1 MQDHT
6 PALDEQVIRG
16 FRLSP
21 QQRRLSSARTAPEVR
36 FVFVVDGISGDDA
49 VAAAIAELAG
59 RHEILRTRFA
69 HLAGMAHPLQV
80 VVDAAPGPA
89 FIAPRAEGEP
99 EPALLARTKAALPA
113 PAPGGPETTW
123 AIAHAGGDRWVIG
136 LRTSALC
143 ADRETAGHLAAELCA
158 LLAARAGHAAD
169 ELAPAVQHADYADWV
184 AELTASGEAVPG
196 LAHWERHAS
205 VEASVVPGLDEPP
218 SEGAVERSFAVDDE
232 TLAALGRVGAE
243 RGLHLEALLLAA
255 VAATVDCHTGRGEV
269 RLDVLLGGRDHADL
283 AGAIGPFAQR
293 APFAAPVD
301 ARAPFAALAADVHA
315 RLREHAQWQEC
326 LDGAGEG
333 TAGVVFAFERAPA
346 SAARAG
352 VTVRVAACEVEEPAS
367 GGIRVGF
374 TWSPETARLTCALR
388 LDGARYGRVFADLFA
403 QRLATLIAS
412 AGRDPE
418 RAVARLDLVG
428 AAELERILAL
438 GRGEGDLAAAAP
450 LTGRTVVDEILER
463 AGERPE
469 RVAVTAGGVSLTYRE
484 LEARTRAVAGALAA
498 RGVGPES
505 RVVVLIERSVDLIVG
520 VLGVLRAGAA
530 YVPVDPSYPE
540 SRLRFILAQAATP
553 LVVAHAATADRARA
567 ACATTSALLLVD
579 ALAGA
584 PAAPAPGAAA
594 LPGPAPGSLAYA
606 IYTSGSTG
614 EPKGV
619 EVTHANLHASMRARC
634 ALFGEPTERCLLL
647 YSFAFDSSVAPIFN
661 TLCEGGTLVIAEE
674 GAQRDAAAIARLIRA
689 HRVTVTYCNPNLWGA
704 LLDAVP
710 LDELALHRFAVV
722 AGEACVPAL
731 VRKHVERLPGTR
743 LLNEYGPTEATVW
756 CTARACVPEDASAAR
771 VPIGRPAANARIYVL
786 DRDLRPAPLGAAGE
800 IYVGGQ
806 GVARCYAR
814 RPDLTA
820 ERFCPDPFAAAPGA
834 RMYRTGDRARFRADG
849 ALEFMGRVDD
859 QVKVRGYR
867 VEPAEIESVIA
878 SFPAVREA
886 VVVARDDGEGARLYG
901 YLAAAPGGP
910 SDEELRERIAGRLPS
925 YMVPSAFVRLDRL
938 PRTVN
943 GKVDRAALPAPV
955 APAAAEGVAPR
966 TATEQALAE
975 IWSLVLRADRVG
987 IDDNFFT
994 LGGDSIRSIRVQA
1007 HAAKRGL
1014 HFTPTQLFESPTVR
1028 SLAAWLDENGRVAAA
1043 GGGSVAPFALLQGA
1057 PDADRARLPADAE
1070 DAFPLTELQLGVL
1083 AHSLRAPGS
1092 ASYHDVASYHLRA
1105 PFDEAAF
1112 RRALGELARRHPVLR
1127 SSVDLTGFSEP
1138 LQIVHARA
1146 DIPLEVHDW
1155 TGLTEAAQAAAL
1167 DEHLE
1172 RARAGE
1178 FDLQRGPFL
1187 RIAVHRRGPNSF
1199 QFTRAQHHVLLD
1211 GWSSAVMVTELFQLY
1226 ARELGIEAP
1235 ALAPPAR
1242 AGQRDCAA
1250 LERQALASEAARG
1263 YWRGALEG
1271 AALTPVAVPSSP
1283 ASTRDAPEAPVRN
1296 VRERIAAPVHAG
1308 LAALAAELGVPLK
1321 TVLLAAHL
1329 RALGF
1334 LCGRRDVV
1342 TGLVVNC
1349 RPESEDGDRA
1359 LGMFL
1364 NTVPLRLRLGRGS
1377 WRDLIRQVHEAE
1389 RAMDAHRRYPLAQ
1402 LVRERGGAPLFDVLF
1417 NFAHFHAYDA
1427 GLSLPGIEVLDG
1439 RELGETPLALSVACS
1454 LDPAGGG
1461 LSILF
1466 SGSASL
1472 FSDDEVR
1479 RVASATLR
1487 ALNAMA
1493 GAPDAAHA
1501 ELELLTADA
1510 RALALSNAEARIEWS
1525 GPMRIDARVEA
1536 QVRRT
1541 PEALAVWAG
1550 DERVTYAGLWARA
1563 AAVAAELASRGV
1575 GREDHVGICM
1585 DRSVDAVV
1593 SVLGV
1598 LIAGAVFVP
1607 LDPEYPAERIAF
1619 MVRDACASIVL
1630 VDARGAAKVAGTG
1643 VATVSVAGCAREP
1656 LRAALDRRSPDDAAY
1671 IIYTS
1676 GSTGLPKGVVVP
1688 HRQLCNNLLWRQ
1700 RRFPLAEGHRFLHRT
1715 SLNFDVSLW
1724 ELFAPLLAGATVVV
1738 APPAVL
1744 RDAMGLARLIVAA
1757 EITELWFMP
1766 QLLDHFLAEPD
1777 APRCAAT
1784 LRRVFA
1790 GGEALA
1796 RSTRDRFFAVL
1807 PSTQLVHTYGPT
1819 ETTIDVTQ
1827 WPCARESEVVPI
1839 GRPIGNSSCYVVDE
1853 DLRLVRPGAIGELCI
1868 GGLAVAR
1875 GYWGRPG
1882 LTAER
1887 FVPDPFSATPG
1898 ARMYRS
1904 GDDVRLLPDGEI
1916 EFIGRRDGQV
1926 KVRGYRVEIQEVEA
1940 ALVAVAGVRAAAC
1953 AVRRDDA
1960 AGGAHLVGYV
1970 VLEAGATPAAVA
1982 AALAERLPAHMV
1994 PGELVELDAIPRM
2007 PSGKVDR
2014 GALPAAAAPA
2024 EVAPAEPQDAVAREL
2039 AEIWR
2044 GVLGRPAIGANADFF
2059 RLGGDSLSAMRM
2071 MLRVRARFGL
2081 ALPTAVLYERPT
2093 LEHLAGAIRARRP
2106 AEASALVLLEDGP
2119 AEAPPLFLVHAAG
2132 GGVDMYRDLAF
2143 RLGARRRVYGLRAP
2157 GLSAEGERAAA
2168 PSVEALVAPYRAL
2181 IEEVCPRGPLLL
2193 GGWSLGGV
2201 LAFEL
2206 GRQLVRAG
2214 REVPLVALID
2224 SRPPGAA
2231 PPAPPLDEAALIA
2244 GFAAD
2249 LGLHDAGLF
2258 SELAS
2263 DLAAADPPRR
2273 LALVQAHAK
2282 ARAFLPEEAADE
2294 QIQRLYEVYAAHV
2307 RAAAAYEGARYPGA
2321 LLLLRATAAL
2331 ADAGEAARRWRAL
2344 AGRLEVRDVEADH
2357 ASILRA
2363 PAASAVA
2370 RLLEAR
2376 MHEEGL
2382 DPSPSAPG
2390 TGPGEERS

>member
-1 MQDHT
+1 MQHQT
-6 PALDEQVIRG
+6 PAPDEQVIRG

-36 FVFVVDGISGDDA
+36 FVFVVDGISGADDA
-49 VAAAIAELAG
+49 AAVIADLAG

-69 HLAGMAHPLQV
+69 CLPGMAHPLQV
-80 VVDAAPGPA
+80 VLDAAP
-89 FIAPRAEGEP
+89 APVVVAPLAGGEP
-99 EPALLARTKAALPA
+99 EPALVARTKAALPP
-113 PAPGGPETTW
+113 PAAGGPETTW
-123 AIAHAGGDRWVIG
+123 AIAHAGGARWAIG

-158 LLAARAGHAAD
+158 LSAARAGHPLDAL
-169 ELAPAVQHADYADWV
+169 EPAVQHADYADWV
-184 AELTASGEAVPG
+184 AELAASDEAVPG
-196 LAHWERHAS
+196 IAHWQRQQS

-218 SEGAVERSFAVDDE
+218 SEGTIDRSFAVDAA
-232 TLAALGRVGAE
+232 TLAALERAGVE
-243 RGLHLEALLLAA
+243 RGLPLEALLLAA
-255 VAATVDCHTGRGEV
+255 VAATVDRHTGRGDV
-269 RLDVLLGGRDHADL
+269 RLDVLLGGRELADL
-283 AGAIGPFAQR
+283 AGAVGPFAQL
-293 APFAAPVD
+293 APFAAPVG
-301 ARAPFAALAADVHA
+301 ARATFAALAADVHA
-315 RLREHAQWQEC
+315 RLREHAQWQAC
-326 LDGAGEG
+326 LSAREGGGEATGGEG
-333 TAGVVFAFERAPA
+333 SAGVAFSFERAPA
-346 SAARAG
+346 AAERAG
-352 VTVRVAACEVEEPAS
+352 VTARVAACEVDEPT
-367 GGIRVGF
+367 GGIRVAF
-374 TWSPETARLTCALR
+374 TWSPEAPRLTCALR
-388 LDGARYGRVFADLFA
+388 FAGARYGGVFADLFA

-418 RAVARLDLVG
+418 RPVARLDLVG
-428 AAELERILAL
+428 ANELQRILAL
-438 GRGEGDLAAAAP
+438 GDGGGNAAAAARA
-450 LTGRTVVDEILER
+450 GRTVVDEILER

-469 RVAVTAGGVSLTYRE
+469 RVAVTAGGVSLTYSE
-484 LEARTRAVAGALAA
+484 LEARTRAVAGALEA

-505 RVVVLIERSVDLIVG
+505 RVVVLIERSVDLLVG
-520 VLGVLRAGAA
+520 ILGVLRAGAA

-540 SRLRFILAQAATP
+540 ARRRFLLAQATSP
-553 LVVAHAATADRARA
+553 VVVAHAATADRAPA
-567 ACATTSALLLVD
+567 GDLLLVD
-579 ALAGA
+579 AALDAPA
-584 PAAPAPGAAA
+584 PAALPRPAPGA
-594 LPGPAPGSLAYA
+594 LAYV

-674 GAQRDAAAIARLIRA
+674 GAQRDASAIARLIRE
-689 HRVTVTYCNPNLWGA
+689 HRITVTYCNPNLWGA

-756 CTARACVPEDASAAR
+756 CTARACLPEDASAAR
-771 VPIGRPAANARIYVL
+771 VPIGRPAESARIYVL

-800 IYVGGQ
+800 IYVGGL

-820 ERFCPDPFAAAPGA
+820 ERFCPDPFAATPGA

-886 VVVARDDGEGARLYG
+886 VVVARDDGDGARLYG
-901 YLAAAPGGP
+901 YLAAEPHGP
-910 SDEELRERIAGRLPS
+910 SDDDLRERIAARLPS

-943 GKVDRAALPAPV
+943 GKVDRGALPAPV
-955 APAAAEGVAPR
+955 APVAADGVAPR
-966 TATEQALAE
+966 TGTEQALAE

-1007 HAAKRGL
+1007 HAARRGL
-1014 HFTPTQLFESPTVR
+1014 HFTPTQLFDNPTVR
-1028 SLAAWLDENGRVAAA
+1028 SLAAWLDANGRGAAA
-1043 GGGSVAPFALLQGA
+1043 GVAPLAPFALLQ
-1057 PDADRARLPADAE
+1057 DADRARLPADAE

-1092 ASYHDVASYHLRA
+1092 VFYHDVASYHLRA

-1112 RRALGELARRHPVLR
+1112 RRALDELGRRHPVLR
-1127 SSVDLTGFSEP
+1127 SSLDLTSFGEP

-1146 DIPLEVHDW
+1146 EIPFELHDW
-1155 TGLTEAAQAAAL
+1155 TGLTGAAQAVAL
-1167 DEHLE
+1167 AEHLE
-1172 RARAGE
+1172 RARAGG

-1187 RIAVHRRGPNSF
+1187 RLAVHRRGADSF

-1211 GWSSAVMVTELFQLY
+1211 GWSSAQMVTELFQLY
-1226 ARELGIEAP
+1226 SRELGLEVP
-1235 ALAPPAR
+1235 ALAPPPR
-1242 AGQRDCAA
+1242 VGQRECAA
-1250 LERQALASEAARG
+1250 LERQALASEAARDH
-1263 YWRGALEG
+1263 WRRALEG
-1271 AALTPVAVPSSP
+1271 AALAPVAAAPSSP
-1283 ASTRDAPEAPVRN
+1283 ARAQEAPVRN
-1296 VRERIAAPVHAG
+1296 VRERVAAPVHAG
-1308 LAALAAELGVPLK
+1308 LAALAAELGVPVK
-1321 TVLLAAHL
+1321 TLLLTAHL
-1329 RALGF
+1329 RVLAF

-1364 NTVPLRLRLGRGS
+1364 NTVPFRLRLGRGS
-1377 WRDLIRQVHEAE
+1377 WRDLIRQVHDAE

-1402 LVRERGGAPLFDVLF
+1402 LVRENGGAPLFDVLF

-1427 GLSLPGIEVLDG
+1427 ALSIPGLEVLEEHDI
-1439 RELGETPLALSVACS
+1439 GETPLALSVACS
-1454 LDPAGGG
+1454 LSPADGG
-1461 LSILF
+1461 LSIVF
-1466 SGSASL
+1466 SGDASL
-1472 FSDDEVR
+1472 FSDGDMQLVAGASR
-1479 RVASATLR
+1479 RVLD
-1487 ALNAMA
+1487 AMA
-1493 GAPDAAHA
+1493 RAPGDAHA
-1501 ELELLTADA
+1501 ELDLLTGEA
-1510 RALALSNAEARIEWS
+1510 RALALSNGEVRVAWP
-1525 GPMRIDARVEA
+1525 GPMRMEARVEA
-1536 QVRRT
+1536 QARRT
-1541 PEALAVWAG
+1541 PEAVAVRAG
-1550 DERVTYAGLWARA
+1550 DERVTYAALWARA
-1563 AAVAAELASRGV
+1563 SAVAVELTRHGI

-1585 DRSVDAVV
+1585 DRSVDAVA

-1607 LDPEYPAERIAF
+1607 LDPEYPVERIAY
-1619 MVRDACASIVL
+1619 MVRDSRSSVVL
-1630 VDARGAAKVAGTG
+1630 VDGRGAEKVAGIG
-1643 VATVSVAGCAREP
+1643 VKTVLAADCARDPHRSAPRRAAP
-1656 LRAALDRRSPDDAAY
+1656 LRPAPDRRSPDDAAY

-1676 GSTGLPKGVVVP
+1676 GSTGQPKGVVVP

-1700 RRFPLAEGHRFLHRT
+1700 QRFPLAEGHRFLHRT

-1724 ELFAPLLAGATVVV
+1724 ELFAPLIAGATMVI
-1738 APPAVL
+1738 APPGVL

-1757 EITELWFMP
+1757 EVTELWFMP

-1777 APRCAAT
+1777 ARRCAAT

-1796 RSTRDRFFAVL
+1796 RSTRDRCLAVL

-1827 WPCARESEVVPI
+1827 WPCVRGSDVVPI

-1875 GYWGRPG
+1875 GYWDRPG
-1882 LTAER
+1882 LTADR
-1887 FVPDPFSATPG
+1887 FVPDPFSSTPG

-1916 EFIGRRDGQV
+1916 EFVGRRDGQV
-1926 KVRGYRVEIQEVEA
+1926 KVRGYRVEVQEVEA
-1940 ALVAVAGVRAAAC
+1940 ALVAVPGVRGAAC
-1953 AVRRDDA
+1953 TVRRDAA
-1960 AGGAHLVGYV
+1960 AGGAHLVAYV
-1970 VLEAGATPAAVA
+1970 VLDPGATTAAVA
-1982 AALAERLPAHMV
+1982 AALAARLPQHMV
-1994 PGELVELDAIPRM
+1994 PGELVALDAIPRM

-2014 GALPAAAAPA
+2014 AALPAPAAAPA
-2024 EVAPAEPQDAVAREL
+2024 ELAPVEPQDPLARDL

-2044 GVLGRPAIGANADFF
+2044 GVLGRPAIDPRADFF
-2059 RLGGDSLSAMRM
+2059 QLGGDSLSAMRM
-2071 MLRVRARFGL
+2071 MLRVRARFGV

-2093 LEHLAGAIRARRP
+2093 IDGLAGAIRARRP
-2106 AEASALVLLEDGP
+2106 SEATALVLLEDGP

-2132 GGVDMYRDLAF
+2132 GGVDMYRELAF
-2143 RLGARRRVYGLRAP
+2143 RLGGRRRVYGLRAP
-2157 GLSAEGERAAA
+2157 GLSAEGGRPAAET
-2168 PSVEALVAPYRAL
+2168 VEGIVAPYRAL
-2181 IEEVCPRGPLLL
+2181 IEQVCPTAPLLL
-2193 GGWSLGGV
+2193 AGWSLGGV

-2206 GRQLVRAG
+2206 ARQLARAG

-2224 SRPPGAA
+2224 SRPPGV
-2231 PPAPPLDEAALIA
+2231 APPLDERTLVA

-2249 LGLHDAGLF
+2249 LGLHGPTLF
-2258 SELAS
+2258 A
-2263 DLAAADPPRR
+2263 DLAAADASGR
-2273 LALVQAHAK
+2273 LGLVRALAEAG
-2282 ARAFLPEEAADE
+2282 ALLPEDVPGE
-2294 QIQRLYEVYAAHV
+2294 QVQRMFDVYAAHV
-2307 RAAAAYEGARYPGA
+2307 RAASAYEGARHAGS
-2321 LLLLRATAAL
+2321 LVLLRATATL
-2331 ADAGEAARRWRAL
+2331 ADPGEAARRWSAL
-2344 AGRLEVRDVEADH
+2344 AERVEVHDVEADH

-2363 PAASAVA
+2363 PAVVAVA
-2370 RLLEAR
+2370 RAIEAR
-2376 MHEEGL
+2376 MHETGL
-2382 DPSPSAPG
+2382 NPSPSAPG
-2390 TGPGEERS
+2390 PGPGVEHS